1 MNVSS
6 QTDSFRGLPFW
17 SWNGKL
23 CEEELRRQ
31 IRVFREMGYGGFFM
45 HARTG
50 LNTDYLGNE
59 WFDAVRACIDEARK
73 QGLEAW
79 LYDEDRYASGSGGGQ
94 IGRNKRFRRRSLE
107 VAVLDKPIYRQDDLA
122 WFGGILQGDA
132 LFHCRRLEKG
142 DGLRQ
147 GESFLCFHVRFDK
160 ADSWNNG
167 GYYSDMMNKE
177 GIRKF
182 IRMTHERYA
191 EECGSEFGGPVS
203 GMFSDEPNCSN
214 WTDEM
219 EQKFV
224 RRYGENLL
232 DRLPELF
239 FEIDGRSCSK
249 LRWQMA
255 NLRTELLVS
264 AFAVQASDWCRKHNL
279 YYTGHVFGEENVVT
293 QTRHCGSAMRFV
305 RHMDIPGVDLLSDH
319 QLIYDA
325 MLQTASVAHQNGN
338 RQVLSE
344 SFAGT
349 GWDFPL
355 YAQKACMDWQL
366 ALGITRFC
374 THLAFYTLQGEA
386 KRDYPPSIHYQSP
399 YYKLEKTLQDYA
411 STVGALLGSGNPERP
426 ILVVHPLESTWC
438 WKPLTTY
445 SIKDYESETHRLPRL
460 RNALLRAK
468 LAFDYGDEEFLAE
481 YGSVGDGVLHVNRA
495 AYAAVV
501 LPELRT
507 IRATTLQL
515 LERFADFGGKVF
527 YLGNV
532 PENVDAEP
540 SSEACRCYRKFRPVT
555 LDELPARLAAVR
567 TVSLKDEC
575 GNPVESVLCNEVQ
588 CNGER
593 RLFLCNTGCPL
604 PLSSDMNAKSAD
616 ERTLVVP
623 RAVIHWKGELNHPPV
638 ELDPATGRRRM
649 VNAVYR
655 NGRWEFETGF
665 GKLESRL
672 FLAVEK
678 CGNALECPALPAE
691 SARRLFLS
699 SGPWFVETDEPNVLP
714 LDFAEYSIDG
724 GVFKYAHVR
733 NADATVRRHLGLME
747 RGHEM
752 IQPWK
757 QKRLQDNTRSA
768 GVVLRFRFECRETP
782 KKLSLALEEAARYDI
797 LLNGEPVEFRD
808 CGWWCDSSLR
818 VVPLPAEALR
828 VGENVLELHCEFC
841 GAMSGFEAIYL
852 LGNFG
857 VFENELTAPVRILHP
872 GDWGLQ
878 GYPYY
883 SGNMT
888 FCFDFEWNEPSGT
901 PAFPSIAEWR
911 GSAIGITVNG
921 GEPQVALL
929 QPERLNLG
937 ADLKPGRNLIEIT
950 VYGSR
955 RNSFGPFGAD
965 PGDMV
970 DPSDFSYSAPSKRHL
985 KPYGL
990 MSEVQIISNHNSCM
1004 DNSKKEN
1011 YKPYNENFR
1020 FSHIS

>member
-1 MNVSS
+1 MNIPF
-6 QTDSFRGLPFW
+6 QTDSYRSLPFW

-31 IRVFREMGYGGFFM
+31 IRIFREMGYGGFFM

-50 LNTDYLGNE
+50 LNTDYLGRE
-59 WFDAVRACIDEARK
+59 WFDAVRACIDEARR

-79 LYDEDRYASGSGGGQ
+79 LYDEDRYASGSGSGE
-94 IGRNKRFRRRSLE
+94 IGRTKRFRRRTLE
-107 VAVLDKPIYRQDDLA
+107 VAVLDSPAYRQNDLA
-122 WFGGILQGDA
+122 WFAGELQGTA
-132 LFHCRRLEKG
+132 LFRCRRLQKG
-142 DGLRQ
+142 DCLRE
-147 GESFLCFHVRFDK
+147 GESFLRFYVQFDK
-160 ADSWNNG
+160 ANSWNNG
-167 GYYSDMMNKE
+167 GYYSDMMNAE
-177 GIRKF
+177 GVRKF

-191 EECGSEFGGPVS
+191 EECGPKFGDPVP
-203 GMFSDEPNCSN
+203 GMFSDEPNCTN
-214 WTDEM
+214 WTEDM
-219 EQKFV
+219 EGKFA

-239 FEIDGRSCSK
+239 FEIDGNRCSR

-264 AFAVQASDWCRKHNL
+264 AFAVQASEWCRKHNL
-279 YYTGHVFGEENVVT
+279 LYTGHVFGEENVVT

-305 RHMDIPGVDLLSDH
+305 RYMDIPGVDLLSDH

-325 MLQTASVAHQNGN
+325 MLQTASVAHQNGK

-344 SFAGT
+344 SFAGA

-374 THLAFYTLQGEA
+374 SHLAFYTLQGEA

-411 STVGALLGSGNPERP
+411 STIGFLLGSGDPVRP
-426 ILVVHPLESTWC
+426 ILVVHPLESTWF
-438 WKPLTTY
+438 WKPLTAY
-445 SIKDYESETHRLPRL
+445 CRGDYESETRRLPRL

-468 LAFDYGDEEFLAE
+468 LAFDYGEEAMLAE
-481 YGSVGDGVLHVNRA
+481 HGSVSNGALHVHRA
-495 AYAAVV
+495 AYSAAV
-501 LPELRT
+501 LPEIRT
-507 IRATTLQL
+507 VRATTLRL
-515 LERFADFGGKVF
+515 LEDFSNLGGEVF

-532 PENVDAEP
+532 PEFVDGEP
-540 SSEACRCYRKFRPVT
+540 SSEAFRVYRKFISVK
-555 LDELPARLAAVR
+555 LEELPGKLAAVQ
-567 TVSLKDEC
+567 TVSLKDGC
-575 GNPVESVLCNEVQ
+575 GSAVESVLCNEVRS
-588 CNGER
+588 GRER

-604 PLSSDMNAKSAD
+604 PLGSDMNAKSAD
-616 ERTLVVP
+616 ERTLAVP
-623 RAVIHWKGELNHPPV
+623 RAVIRWKGELNRPPL
-638 ELDPATGRRRM
+638 ELDPATGLSRS
-649 VNAVYR
+649 VNAVCR
-655 NGRWEFETGF
+655 DGWWEFETSF

-672 FLAVEK
+672 FLTAEK
-678 CGNALECPALPAE
+678 CGDSLEAPAASAE
-691 SARRLFLS
+691 SARRLHRS
-699 SGPWFVETDEPNVLP
+699 AGPWFVETDEPNVLP

-724 GVFKYAHVR
+724 SVFRYDHVR
-733 NADATVRRHLGLME
+733 KADAAVRRHLGLLE

-768 GVVLRFRFECRETP
+768 GVILRFRFECREMP
-782 KKLSLALEEAARYDI
+782 EKLSLALEEAPRYDI
-797 LLNGEPVEFRD
+797 LLNGRPVEFREN
-808 CGWWCDSSLR
+808 GWWCDSSLR

-828 VGENVLELHCEFC
+828 TGKNILELHCEFC

-852 LGNFG
+852 LGDFG
-857 VFENELTAPVRILHP
+857 VFENELTAPVRVLYP

-888 FCFDFEWNEPSGT
+888 FCFEFDWNEPAET
-901 PAFPSIAEWR
+901 PAFPVIAEWR
-911 GSAIGITVNG
+911 GSAIAITVNG
-921 GEPQVALL
+921 GEAQVAFL

-937 ADLKPGRNLIEIT
+937 GQLKPGRNMIEIT

-970 DPSDFSYSAPSKRHL
+970 DPLDFSYSAPSERHL

-990 MSEVQIISNHNSCM
+990 MSEIQIISSCG
-1004 DNSKKEN
+1004 N
-1011 YKPYNENFR
+1011 
-1020 FSHIS
+1020 